1 MLLAEAIVS
10 ARLLAQGVAGDLQRH
25 TVSLRLAEYLVEQI
39 THLGVF
45 GLEYRIPPT
54 PPDD

>member
-10 ARLLAQGVAGDLQRH
+10 ARLRVQSVEGGLQH
-25 TVSLRLAEYLVEQI
+25 HAVSLRLAECLDEQVA
-39 THLGVF
+39 HPGVF
-45 GLEYRIPPT
+45 GLEHRIPPT